1 MKPQRNRPTHA
12 PKGTI
17 MHEKTFATDNG
28 TIHFWASACIED
40 APQLVFLPGLTA
52 DHRLFDRQ
60 ISHFERRANCLVW
73 DPPSHGASR
82 PFTLDWDM
90 DDLARI
96 LYAILEREEFARPI
110 LVGQSMGGYVA
121 QAFFDL
127 FPGKA
132 AGFVSIDSCPLA
144 REYYTA
150 AELWALKRTRG
161 LYQAIPWGLL
171 RHLGSSGCATT
182 EYGRAL
188 MQEMMSSYGKR
199 EYVDLAAHGYRALA
213 TAVET
218 KRPYAIDCPTLLI
231 CGEQDT
237 AGSAK
242 RYNRTWAKQTG
253 LPLEWIAGAG
263 HNSNTDAPD
272 QVNALIE
279 RFVEKCLRDDE
290 GDPGRES
297 PLSQLERG
305 ARP

>member
-1 MKPQRNRPTHA
+1 MKPRLSQPTHA

-17 MHEKTFATDNG
+17 MHEKAFATDNG
-28 TIHFWASACIED
+28 IIHYWVSAHIED

-60 ISHFERRANCLVW
+60 IAHFEHRADCLVW

-82 PFTLDWDM
+82 PFALNWSM
-90 DDLARI
+90 DDLARM
-96 LYAILEREEFARPI
+96 LHAILEREGFTRPI
-110 LVGQSMGGYVA
+110 LIGQSMGGYVA
-121 QAFFDL
+121 QAFLDL

-132 AGFVSIDSCPLA
+132 AGFASIDSCPLA
-144 REYYTA
+144 CEYYTA
-150 AELWALKRTRG
+150 AELWALKHTRG
-161 LYQAIPWGLL
+161 LYQAFPWRLL
-171 RHLGSSGCATT
+171 CRAGSRGCATT

-188 MQEMMSSYGKR
+188 MREMMTSYGKR

-213 TAVET
+213 IAVEVS
-218 KRPYAIDCPTLLI
+218 RPYMIDCPTLLI
-231 CGEQDT
+231 CGEQDA

-242 RYNRTWAKQTG
+242 RYNRTWARQTG

-279 RFVEKCLRDDE
+279 MFVEKCLRDDE
-290 GDPGRES
+290 DDPGRES

>member
-1 MKPQRNRPTHA
+1 MTGQ
-12 PKGTI
+12 
-17 MHEKTFATDNG
+17 EFSTDG
-28 TIHFWASACIED
+28 GVVRYWISCGCAK

-60 ISHFERRANCLVW
+60 IAHFEHRADCLVW

-82 PFTLDWDM
+82 PFALNWSM
-90 DDLARI
+90 DDLARM
-96 LYAILEREEFARPI
+96 LHAILEREGFTRPI
-110 LVGQSMGGYVA
+110 LIGQSMGGYVA
-121 QAFFDL
+121 QAFLDL

-132 AGFVSIDSCPLA
+132 AGFASIDSCPLA
-144 REYYTA
+144 CEYYTA
-150 AELWALKRTRG
+150 AELWALKHTRG
-161 LYQAIPWGLL
+161 LYQAFPWRLL
-171 RHLGSSGCATT
+171 CRAGSRGCATT

-188 MQEMMSSYGKR
+188 MREMMTSYGKR
-199 EYVDLAAHGYRALA
+199 EYVDLAAHGFRTLA
-213 TAVET
+213 AAVEAS
-218 KRPYAIDCPTLLI
+218 RPYAIDCPALLV
-231 CGEQDT
+231 CGEEDA

-242 RYNRTWAKQTG
+242 RYNRAWAKRTG
-253 LPLEWIAGAG
+253 LPIEWIAGAG